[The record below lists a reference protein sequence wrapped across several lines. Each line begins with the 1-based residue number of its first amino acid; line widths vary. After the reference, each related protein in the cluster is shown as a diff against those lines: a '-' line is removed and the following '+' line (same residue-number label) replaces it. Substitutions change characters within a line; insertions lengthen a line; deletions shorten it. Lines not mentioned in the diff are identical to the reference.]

1 METMVMRT
9 WSRIRLANN
18 TALVAVLLAASTG
31 CYEYRAVETAPV
43 GERVALQI
51 SDRGRV
57 GLAERFGPGLAEIR
71 GQLVSQ
77 ESNEYVLNV
86 LRVSQ
91 ISGNSSPWSGEVT
104 RVDRSFVGLVRQR
117 QLSPAKTTLVAAAA
131 ATVAYLIAS
140 GKIVGNYSQEPDTP
154 GTGDPPLSNRIPL
167 RIPLG
172 FRF

>member
-1 METMVMRT
+1 MRR
-9 WSRIRLANN
+9 WSRIRRADS
-18 TALVAVLLAASTG
+18 TALAAVLLAASTG
-31 CYEYRAVETAPV
+31 CYAYRPVETAPV

-77 ESNEYVLNV
+77 ESNEYVVNV

-91 ISGNSSPWSGEVT
+91 ISGISSPWSGELA
-104 RVDRSFVGLVRQR
+104 RVDRSFVGTVRQR
-117 QLSPAKTTLVAAAA
+117 QLSPVRTSLMAVGA
-131 ATVAYLIAS
+131 ATVAYFIAN
-140 GKIVGNYSQEPDTP
+140 GKIVGNYRQDPDEP
-154 GTGDPPLSNRIPL
+154 GTGEPPLSNRIPL